1 MRNRK
6 NISSP
11 NIAMP
16 SKPAAMPIPT
26 FSWGGRSD
34 DVPRGVC
41 VARAAEDTMVEDF
54 FALDVDE
61 IWLAEVMAAELDT
74 GTSEIFVLNEEVVVS
89 FDEVSALLWVLV
101 AAAGAIWLKKD
112 IVWAADIVVLIATE
126 TGSPT
131 STAPDVVEVNEEEAD
146 AALLTD
152 AETGAPSRMLDDDIA
167 SERSRKPVS
176 EASRALP

>member
-1 MRNRK
+1 
-6 NISSP
+6 
-11 NIAMP
+11 
-16 SKPAAMPIPT
+16 
-26 FSWGGRSD
+26 
-34 DVPRGVC
+34 
-41 VARAAEDTMVEDF
+41 
-54 FALDVDE
+54 
-61 IWLAEVMAAELDT
+61 
-74 GTSEIFVLNEEVVVS
+74 
-89 FDEVSALLWVLV
+89 VLV